1 MSRRGREDIIT
12 FVKHLKN
19 GKQRFFHARGMVVGC
34 SGTGKTSLLNR
45 IQEKLHQVNH
55 EIKETRA
62 AEVNEHMFSIEN
74 GRLNGNF
81 FLLINCIV
89 LEIVYDIFI
98 KGIKLSL

>member
-1 MSRRGREDIIT
+1 MTGLLYFILLIVSVPPEVSRKGREDIIT

-19 GKQRFFHARGMVVGC
+19 GKQRLFHARGMVVGC

-45 IQEKLHQVNH
+45 IQEKLNLANH

-81 FLLINCIV
+81 F
-89 LEIVYDIFI
+89 FF
-98 KGIKLSL
+98 